1 MANLQQMQSEI
12 QLQIM
17 ANLLNADATTL
28 LNAANREEVESGWPW
43 DFLFGNYV
51 LYSAAPQS
59 VGTIAVTQG
68 SAIVT
73 GSGTSFAAVANAQSF
88 INIGGSNISIPI
100 ASVQTTT
107 QLTLTSPYMGTNI
120 SGTSYSISTNVYSV
134 IGFQE
139 VYNVRQIIDL
149 EKTSREQLNLMDPA
163 RIANGGAPS
172 VQWAPAGFDA
182 AGNIQIE
189 LWEVP
194 SAVYPYVCEG
204 KRGAVT
210 MVNPTDLPQ
219 IPSAVIMNKCLW
231 KSALAV
237 YMSKGNDKYKA
248 IADKFESVYRDE
260 LDKAQVA
267 DSRRQQQRYIT
278 SPDRS
283 LGLDIIS
290 IHDYDG
296 TFNRGI

>member
-1 MANLQQMQSEI
+1 MANLQQMQAELL
-12 QLQIM
+12 LQAM
-17 ANLLNADATTL
+17 AKMLNADLTTL
-28 LNAANREEVESGWPW
+28 LNAANREEVEAGWPW
-43 DFLFGNYV
+43 DFLFSNYV

-59 VGTIAVTQG
+59 TGTITVTQG

-73 GSGTSFAAVANAQSF
+73 GAGTSFAAVANAQSF
-88 INIGGSNISIPI
+88 VNIGGSNISIPI
-100 ASVQTTT
+100 ASIQSTT
-107 QLTLTSPYMGTNI
+107 QLTLTSPYMGANI
-120 SGTSYSISTNVYSV
+120 SGTSYSLSTNVYSV

-163 RIANGGAPS
+163 RIATGGAPS
-172 VQWAPAGFDA
+172 VQWAPAGFDS

-194 SAVYPYVCEG
+194 SAAYPYVCEG
-204 KRGAVT
+204 KLAAAT

-231 KSALAV
+231 KTALAC
-237 YMSKGNDKYKA
+237 YMSNGNPKYND
-248 IADKFESVYRDE
+248 IANKFESVYRDE
-260 LDKAQVA
+260 LDKAKVA

-278 SPDRS
+278 SPDRR
-283 LGLDIIS
+283 LGLDIIAT
-290 IHDYDG
+290 HDFEG
-296 TFNRGI
+296 TYPGL

>member
-1 MANLQQMQSEI
+1 MAQLQQMQAELL
-12 QLQIM
+12 LQAM
-17 ANLLNADATTL
+17 AKLLSADITTL

-43 DFLFGNYV
+43 DFLFSNYV
-51 LYSAAPQS
+51 LYSAAPLS
-59 VGTIAVTQG
+59 AGTISVTQG
-68 SAIVT
+68 SALVT
-73 GSGTSFAAVANAQSF
+73 GVGTSFTTVANAQSF

-107 QLTLTSPYMGTNI
+107 QLTLTSPYMGANI

-134 IGFQE
+134 VGFQE

-172 VQWAPAGFDA
+172 IQWAPAGFDA

-204 KRGAVT
+204 KLAAAV

-219 IPSAVIMNKCLW
+219 IPSAVIMNKTLW
-231 KSALAV
+231 KTALAC
-237 YMSKGNDKYKA
+237 YMSNGNPKYKD
-248 IADKFESVYRDE
+248 IAAKFESVYRDE
-260 LDKAQVA
+260 LDKAKEA

-278 SPDRS
+278 SPDRY
-283 LGLDIIS
+283 LGLDILAT
-290 IHDYDG
+290 HDFEG
-296 TFNRGI
+296 TYPGL

>member
-1 MANLQQMQSEI
+1 MQSEI

-73 GSGTSFAAVANAQSF
+73 GSGTSFAAVTNAQSF

-107 QLTLTSPYMGTNI
+107 QLTLTSPYMGANI

-278 SPDRS
+278 SPDRR
-283 LGLDIIS
+283 LGLDILS
-290 IHDYDG
+290 THDFEG
-296 TFNRGI
+296 TYPGL